1 MNVGKFWSLFFLTVL
16 IFGVGVFVYGAAAG
30 IWLPPLA
37 SEAGAGIDR
46 LFMFILWLTGV
57 VFVATEFA
65 LFWFLWKYNS
75 ESNAK
80 PARFTHGSHTLEVV
94 WTILP
99 AATLLFI
106 AIYQMNAWAESK
118 MRVPKEDDPNVV
130 VLEVR
135 ARQFEWRARYPGLHG
150 NNPGERG
157 KLGQQG
163 ELFTVNDIHVP
174 VNKMILVHLKSE
186 DVLHSFFLPNM
197 RVKQDAVPGM
207 NIPVWF
213 RPVRMGTYDLAC
225 SQLCGW
231 GHYKMMGRL
240 TVESESDYRAFLE
253 RLDREQNATVP
264 SGQAAAPANAETS
277 NVPAPNPTA
286 SNAEISNAAPSKVA
300 EDKSE

>member
-1 MNVGKFWSLFFLTVL
+1 MGKFWSLVFLMVL
-16 IFGVGVFVYGAAAG
+16 VFGVGVFVWGAATG

-37 SEAGAGIDR
+37 SAAGLGIDH
-46 LFMFILWLTGV
+46 LFMFILWLTGIA
-57 VFVATEFA
+57 FIATEGA
-65 LFWFLWKYNS
+65 LFWFLWKYNATD
-75 ESNAK
+75 NRQPAK
-80 PARFTHGSHTLEVV
+80 FSHGSHTLEVI

-118 MRVPKEDDPNVV
+118 MRVPKEGDPNVV

-135 ARQFEWRARYPGLHG
+135 ARQFEWRVRYPGLHG
-150 NNPGERG
+150 G
-157 KLGQQG
+157 KLGQPG

-174 VNKMILVHLKSE
+174 VNKMVLVHLKSE

-213 RPVRMGTYDLAC
+213 RPVQEGVYDLAC

-240 TVESESDYRAFLE
+240 TVESESDYEAFLQD
-253 RLDREQNATVP
+253 LDRQQNATQPPVTTNAGP
-264 SGQAAAPANAETS
+264 PKAAE
-277 NVPAPNPTA
+277 
-286 SNAEISNAAPSKVA
+286 E
-300 EDKSE
+300 

>member
-1 MNVGKFWSLFFLTVL
+1 MGKLWSLLFLSML

-37 SEAGAGIDR
+37 SEAGLGIDR
-46 LFMFILWLTGV
+46 LFMFILWLTGIA
-57 VFVATEFA
+57 FVATEGVM
-65 LFWFLWKYNS
+65 FWFLWTYNS
-75 ESNAK
+75 QSNAK
-80 PARFTHGSHTLEVV
+80 PAKFTHGSHTLEVI

-118 MRVPKEDDPNVV
+118 MRVPSDDDPNVV

-135 ARQFEWRARYPGLHG
+135 ARQFEWRVRYPGIHG
-150 NNPGERG
+150 G
-157 KLGQQG
+157 KLGQPG
-163 ELFTVNDIHVP
+163 ELFTVNDIHLP

-213 RPVRMGTYDLAC
+213 RPVQEGSYDLAC

-231 GHYKMMGRL
+231 GHYKMMGRV
-240 TVESESDYRAFLE
+240 TVQSEADFQAYLQD
-253 RLDREQNATVP
+253 LDRQQNATTP
-264 SGQAAAPANAETS
+264 PALPKA
-277 NVPAPNPTA
+277 
-286 SNAEISNAAPSKVA
+286 A